1 VRLTVFNWIGC
12 VGSAADNVV
21 VALYFAFLFAL
32 AGPAEK
38 NVISAIEGASA
49 PSTKSEGI
57 TLTTISWAFA
67 TSSALVTLGGIVTRK
82 FVSRT
87 ASSLP
92 VTSLV
97 TVLAATTFPTF
108 FQRIKPAGSA
118 LGILMIQMF
127 FAASGASGSIRAVMQ
142 QAPSLFWF
150 SSLQIAIH
158 FGLLM
163 ALGKLAPF
171 ALGRRRRQLPNRE
184 LLLASNAAVGGPTTA
199 AAMATAKGWDQLILP
214 ALLIGI
220 LGYAVATA
228 LSLAMVPLLVR
239 IGRV

>member
-1 VRLTVFNWIGC
+1 LTDC
-12 VGSAADNVV
+12 SGSAADNVV
-21 VALYFAFLFAL
+21 VALYFALLFAL
-32 AGPAEK
+32 AGPADK
-38 NVISAIEGASA
+38 NAISAEATAA
-49 PSTKSEGI
+49 PLTKSDGI

-67 TSSALVTLGGIVTRK
+67 TSSALVTLGGILTRR
-82 FVSRT
+82 FVPGN

-127 FAASGASGSIRAVMQ
+127 FAASGASGSIRAVMK

-158 FGLLM
+158 FALLM
-163 ALGKLAPF
+163 ALGNVVPF
-171 ALGRRRRQLPNRE
+171 CLGRRRLPNRE

-199 AAMATAKGWDQLILP
+199 AAMATAKGWDRLILP

-228 LSLAMVPLLVR
+228 LSLAMVPILLR
-239 IGRV
+239 IGGA